1 MCPLCGGKNIS
12 AYAEDRFRKYL
23 ICRTCALV
31 FVPEQYRVSDEQEK
45 ARYDLHNNYPD
56 DPGYRKFLSRLF
68 GPVCARIPEGA
79 AGLDFGCGPGPALAA
94 MFRESG
100 YFIDVYDKFYAP
112 DSKVFEKTYDF
123 IAAAEV
129 VEHLHYPGHE
139 LARLKKLLRP
149 GGILGIMT
157 KLVKSR
163 EAFDKWHYKNDHT
176 HVCFFSQQTFK
187 WLARD
192 WQVPVEFIGND
203 VIIMEFSR

>member
-1 MCPLCGGKNIS
+1 MCPLCGGKNIG
-12 AYAEDRFRKYL
+12 AYAEDRFREYL

-31 FVPEQYRVSDEQEK
+31 FVPEQYRVSDEREK

-68 GPVCARIPEGA
+68 EPVCARIPEGA

-94 MFRESG
+94 MFREAG

-129 VEHLHYPGHE
+129 VEHLHYPGYE
-139 LARLKKLLRP
+139 LARLKKLLKP

-163 EAFDKWHYKNDHT
+163 EAFDKWHYKNDNT
-176 HVCFFSQQTFK
+176 HVCFFSQETFK

-203 VIIMEFSR
+203 VIIMELPR